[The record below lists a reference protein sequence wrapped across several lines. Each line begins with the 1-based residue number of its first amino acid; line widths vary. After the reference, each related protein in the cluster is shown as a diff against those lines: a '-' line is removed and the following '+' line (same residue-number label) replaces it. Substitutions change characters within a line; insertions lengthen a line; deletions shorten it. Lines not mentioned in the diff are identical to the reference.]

1 MPTFKQIE
9 NFLRDKNVSLSP
21 LDLEELRHMFEKAG
35 TKKEIVSSEELSEI
49 LKIMDTLGNN

>member
-1 MPTFKQIE
+1 MPTFEQIE

-21 LDLEELRHMFEKAG
+21 LDLKELRRMFEQAG
-35 TKKEIVSSEELSEI
+35 PRQETVSPEELSEI

>member
-21 LDLEELRHMFEKAG
+21 LDLEELRCMFEQTGKNQ
-35 TKKEIVSSEELSEI
+35 EIVSPEELSEI

>member
-35 TKKEIVSSEELSEI
+35 PKKEIVSSEELSEI